1 MGLFHT
7 DMREYDEAMQ
17 YFQCSLAIFE
27 KAIGDYSNYIALI
40 YFNKGTMCWEQE
52 KFEEAI
58 TCKEKSLQLWS
69 KILVNNH
76 PNLIS
81 NKKEIA
87 MMK

>member
-1 MGLFHT
+1 
-7 DMREYDEAMQ
+7 
-17 YFQCSLAIFE
+17 
-27 KAIGDYSNYIALI
+27 
-40 YFNKGTMCWEQE
+40 MCWKQE

-87 MMK
+87 MMKEFFDYLIDNHLKQR